1 MKRFAATALLLV
13 MCASPALA
21 LKHHQAK
28 DPRVTPHPRA
38 VHPQNPNFKHRT
50 KHVVN
55 KHHA

>member
-1 MKRFAATALLLV
+1 
-13 MCASPALA
+13 LA

-55 KHHA
+55 QHHA